1 MRLVS
6 LQFVAV
12 ALSLGVGSAVAG
24 TSDRVLLADPDPQ
37 LARAVETSLSPW
49 SIPIVVAEAV
59 PFDVDSARTQA
70 TAEGATYVV
79 WRDSGELVI
88 FDRSRDSV
96 ERRPAAMGPM
106 DPVGATS
113 VALTLKTLMR
123 LPAETPAPSAPAV
136 GTTTAAAASITRE
149 LELPPS
155 GGGPRLR
162 FDGGVGVRLAPGSD
176 GGASTRA
183 ALGATLRPW
192 PELGLGFGVRGDV
205 GSAWSVDSAG
215 FTGRWRDW
223 SAIATTSW
231 TFDRGMFEIEPW
243 VGAGLGRGTLSG
255 DQRGTARSEHQT
267 GLALRAGCAWTAKLA
282 MLRFGAALELGASPS
297 ARTFRSPEGTQVFAA
312 PSFGVQVG
320 LVVGGELSP

>member
-1 MRLVS
+1 MRLVPLLYVS
-6 LQFVAV
+6 L
-12 ALSLGVGSAVAG
+12 ALAGGPAAAG

-37 LARAVETSLSPW
+37 LAHAVENSLSPW
-49 SIPIVVAEAV
+49 SIPIVVAEAA
-59 PFDVDSARTQA
+59 PIDVDSARTQA
-70 TAEGATYVV
+70 TASDATFVV

-123 LPAETPAPSAPAV
+123 LPGETPAGAAPAV
-136 GTTTAAAASITRE
+136 TTTTAGAASITQTFE
-149 LELPPS
+149 A
-155 GGGPRLR
+155 PRTDR
-162 FDGGVGVRLAPGSD
+162 SPRVRIDGGLGVRLAPSSD

-183 ALGATLRPW
+183 TLAATVRPW
-192 PELGLGFGVRGDV
+192 SELGSGLGVRGNL
-205 GSAWSVDSAG
+205 GSAWSVESAG

-223 SAIATTSW
+223 SALAAASW
-231 TFDRGMFEIEPW
+231 TFDRGMFEIAPW
-243 VGAGLGRGTLSG
+243 VGAGVSRGTLAG
-255 DQRGTARSEHQT
+255 DQSGAARTEHQT
-267 GLALRAGCAWTAKLA
+267 GLALRAGCAWTGKLA

-297 ARTFRSPEGTQVFAA
+297 ARTFRAPDGVQVFAA

-320 LVVGGELSP
+320 LVVGGDLSLD